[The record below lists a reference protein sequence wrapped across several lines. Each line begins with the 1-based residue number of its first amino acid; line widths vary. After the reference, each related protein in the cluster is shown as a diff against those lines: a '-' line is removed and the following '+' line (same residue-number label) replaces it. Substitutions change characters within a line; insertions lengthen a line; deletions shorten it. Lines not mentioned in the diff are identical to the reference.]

1 MSAAPASSPGGGV
14 DLRLNSSEL
23 AHLMRGV
30 ALRITQQSGFI
41 SRISPDKVDMLAR
54 AYETMDELDKL
65 FGRLARAD
73 GGR

>member
-1 MSAAPASSPGGGV
+1 MV
-14 DLRLNSSEL
+14 DVRLNSDEL
-23 AHLMRGV
+23 RHLMRGI
-30 ALRITQQSGFI
+30 ALRIVQQHSFI
-41 SRISPDKVDMLAR
+41 SRISPEKVDMLAR